1 MQKLLKMQD
10 NFNLLFDLQQALQKM
25 HGHHFDKMTIEE
37 KENYTKDHVLYLLEE
52 THELLREINF
62 KTYKKTRKP
71 IKIENIREELSD
83 ILHFYVNLCLVWG
96 VSADQIVESFKQKNA
111 VNVQRV
117 KNPQY

>member
-10 NFNLLFDLQQALQKM
+10 NLNLLFELQQSLQKK

-71 IKIENIREELSD
+71 IIMDNIKDELVD

-96 VSADQIVESFKQKNA
+96 VSADQIVEVFKQKNA
-111 VNVQRV
+111 KNVQRLQ
-117 KNPQY
+117 NPQY